1 MAKRNSHSFKKHQK
15 EVKRKKKAREKLAR
29 RQDKK
34 DQAKNN
40 VDEKMDSD

>member
-34 DQAKNN
+34 DQAVDD
-40 VDEKMDSD
+40 VDE

>member
-1 MAKRNSHSFKKHQK
+1 MAKRNSHSFIKHQK

-34 DQAKNN
+34 DQAKND
-40 VDEKMDSD
+40 VEEQEDSD